1 MNKKN
6 SLVDFGKAGWGVII
20 FCMAMFYFFVG
31 FCTDGN
37 NVSAPA
43 AAAHLGV
50 DAGTILVRN
59 SYAGLI
65 GVVFYIVMSQLARK
79 IGAKKV
85 AAICLIIAGI
95 SFYFIGNPPSLL
107 GYTIAYTFLI
117 GSSMSSGYVAG
128 GALVAKWFPK
138 KKGLVMGYTTA
149 GLNIASATWVL
160 LMTKLSGVM
169 TFEKAVI
176 IPCIAVVIL
185 GLIGLFFIKDTPQE
199 AGQNPDNVSDEVYA
213 KEYDTKNEAEDDRW
227 TTGQL
232 LRMKEVWTV
241 GLATGILQLCST
253 GVMSQLVSR
262 NIELGMDANKAV
274 LMMTVIAL
282 VGIFGSWFIGVLD
295 DKFGTKKTMMVFC
308 LWYALA
314 VFANV
319 LGTTYSPGLSI
330 EGAKWFVEH
339 HVRGVGFDMQAI
351 DHILYTYAADHGP
364 GPYVPRIV
372 EEYEEQFGHPAK
384 DDFPEWEPCHDILMS
399 NNVMGIEN
407 LGGDL
412 DKVTNQRF
420 LFCAFPL
427 RWYMGDGTIVRA
439 VAFVPSDRIDRS
451 VPDKEYPYGVY

>member
-37 NVSAPA
+37 NISAPA

-65 GVVFYIVMSQLARK
+65 GVVFYIAMSQLARK

-85 AAICLIIAGI
+85 AAVCLIIAGI

-160 LMTKLSGVM
+160 FMTKLSGAM

-176 IPCIAVVIL
+176 IPCIAVVVL

-227 TTGQL
+227 TIGQL

-262 NIELGMDANKAV
+262 NIELGMDADKAV
-274 LMMTVIAL
+274 YMMTVIAL

-295 DKFGTKKTMMVFC
+295 DKFGTKRTMMVFC

-319 LGTTYSPGLSI
+319 LGTTWSMYLAVIMIGFSI
-330 EGAKWFVEH
+330 GGSANFMSSFPASVFG
-339 HVRGVGFDMQAI
+339 RQGFEKMNSVVFPIQAI
-351 DHILYTYAADHGP
+351 MT
-364 GPYVPRIV
+364 
-372 EEYEEQFGHPAK
+372 
-384 DDFPEWEPCHDILMS
+384 C
-399 NNVMGIEN
+399 
-407 LGGDL
+407 
-412 DKVTNQRF
+412 
-420 LFCAFPL
+420 
-427 RWYMGDGTIVRA
+427 
-439 VAFVPSDRIDRS
+439 VAFLIN
-451 VPDKEYPYGVY
+451 GVALNLTGSLKGAFIVVACFALLDIFVVAITTDHKYNLDFQEASK

>member
-160 LMTKLSGVM
+160 LMTKLSGAM

-319 LGTTYSPGLSI
+319 LGTTWSMYLAVIMIGFSI
-330 EGAKWFVEH
+330 GGSANFMSSFPASVFG
-339 HVRGVGFDMQAI
+339 RQGFEKMNSVVFPIQAI
-351 DHILYTYAADHGP
+351 MT
-364 GPYVPRIV
+364 
-372 EEYEEQFGHPAK
+372 
-384 DDFPEWEPCHDILMS
+384 C
-399 NNVMGIEN
+399 
-407 LGGDL
+407 
-412 DKVTNQRF
+412 
-420 LFCAFPL
+420 
-427 RWYMGDGTIVRA
+427 
-439 VAFVPSDRIDRS
+439 VAFLINGIALKATGSLRGAFIVVACFALLDIFVVAITTDHKYNL
-451 VPDKEYPYGVY
+451 DFQEEAK

>member
-199 AGQNPDNVSDEVYA
+199 AGQNPDNVSAEVYA

-295 DKFGTKKTMMVFC
+295 DKFGTKRTMMVFC

-319 LGTTYSPGLSI
+319 LGTTWSMYLAVIMIGFSI
-330 EGAKWFVEH
+330 GGSANFISSFPASVFG
-339 HVRGVGFDMQAI
+339 RQGFEKMNSVVFPIQAI
-351 DHILYTYAADHGP
+351 MT
-364 GPYVPRIV
+364 
-372 EEYEEQFGHPAK
+372 
-384 DDFPEWEPCHDILMS
+384 C
-399 NNVMGIEN
+399 
-407 LGGDL
+407 
-412 DKVTNQRF
+412 
-420 LFCAFPL
+420 
-427 RWYMGDGTIVRA
+427 
-439 VAFVPSDRIDRS
+439 VAFLINGIALKATGSLRGAFIVVACFALIDIF
-451 VPDKEYPYGVY
+451 VVAITTDHKYNLDFQEEAK

>member
-79 IGAKKV
+79 IGAKKI

-199 AGQNPDNVSDEVYA
+199 AGQNPDNVSAEVYA

-295 DKFGTKKTMMVFC
+295 DKFGTKRTMMVFC

-319 LGTTYSPGLSI
+319 LGTTWSMYLAVIMIGFSI
-330 EGAKWFVEH
+330 GGSANFMSSFPASVFG
-339 HVRGVGFDMQAI
+339 RQGFEKMNSVVFPIQAI
-351 DHILYTYAADHGP
+351 MT
-364 GPYVPRIV
+364 
-372 EEYEEQFGHPAK
+372 
-384 DDFPEWEPCHDILMS
+384 C
-399 NNVMGIEN
+399 
-407 LGGDL
+407 
-412 DKVTNQRF
+412 
-420 LFCAFPL
+420 
-427 RWYMGDGTIVRA
+427 
-439 VAFVPSDRIDRS
+439 VAFLINGIALKATGSLRGAFIVVACFALIDIF
-451 VPDKEYPYGVY
+451 VVAITTDHKYNLDFQEEAK

>member
-169 TFEKAVI
+169 TFEKVVI

-199 AGQNPDNVSDEVYA
+199 AGQNPDNVSAEVYA

-295 DKFGTKKTMMVFC
+295 DKFGTKRTMMVFC

-319 LGTTYSPGLSI
+319 LGTTWSMYLAVIMIGFSI
-330 EGAKWFVEH
+330 GGSANFMSSFPASVFG
-339 HVRGVGFDMQAI
+339 RQGFEKMNSVVFPIQAI
-351 DHILYTYAADHGP
+351 MT
-364 GPYVPRIV
+364 
-372 EEYEEQFGHPAK
+372 
-384 DDFPEWEPCHDILMS
+384 C
-399 NNVMGIEN
+399 
-407 LGGDL
+407 
-412 DKVTNQRF
+412 
-420 LFCAFPL
+420 
-427 RWYMGDGTIVRA
+427 
-439 VAFVPSDRIDRS
+439 VAFLINGIALKATGSLRGAFIVVACFALIDIF
-451 VPDKEYPYGVY
+451 VVAITTDHKYNLDFQEEAK

>member
-65 GVVFYIVMSQLARK
+65 GVVFYIAMSQLARK

-85 AAICLIIAGI
+85 AAICLVIAGI

-160 LMTKLSGVM
+160 LMTKLSGAM

-295 DKFGTKKTMMVFC
+295 DKFGTKRTMMVFC

-319 LGTTYSPGLSI
+319 LGTTWSMYLAVIMIGFSI
-330 EGAKWFVEH
+330 GGSANFMSSFPASVFG
-339 HVRGVGFDMQAI
+339 RQGFEKMNSVVFPIQAI
-351 DHILYTYAADHGP
+351 MT
-364 GPYVPRIV
+364 
-372 EEYEEQFGHPAK
+372 
-384 DDFPEWEPCHDILMS
+384 C
-399 NNVMGIEN
+399 
-407 LGGDL
+407 
-412 DKVTNQRF
+412 
-420 LFCAFPL
+420 
-427 RWYMGDGTIVRA
+427 
-439 VAFVPSDRIDRS
+439 VAFLINGIALKATGSLRGAFIVVACFALIDIF
-451 VPDKEYPYGVY
+451 VVAITTDHKYNLDFQEEAK

>member
-65 GVVFYIVMSQLARK
+65 GVVFYIAMSQLARK

-319 LGTTYSPGLSI
+319 LGTTWSMYLAVIMIGFSI
-330 EGAKWFVEH
+330 GGSANFMSSFPASVFG
-339 HVRGVGFDMQAI
+339 RQGFEKMNSVVFPIQAI
-351 DHILYTYAADHGP
+351 MT
-364 GPYVPRIV
+364 
-372 EEYEEQFGHPAK
+372 
-384 DDFPEWEPCHDILMS
+384 C
-399 NNVMGIEN
+399 
-407 LGGDL
+407 
-412 DKVTNQRF
+412 
-420 LFCAFPL
+420 
-427 RWYMGDGTIVRA
+427 
-439 VAFVPSDRIDRS
+439 VAFLINGIALKATGSLRGAFIVVACFALIDIF
-451 VPDKEYPYGVY
+451 VVAITTDHKYNLDFQEEAK

>member
-185 GLIGLFFIKDTPQE
+185 GLVGLFFIKDTPQE
-199 AGQNPDNVSDEVYA
+199 AGQNPDNVSAEVYA

-262 NIELGMDANKAV
+262 NIELGVDANKAV

-295 DKFGTKKTMMVFC
+295 DKFGTKRTMMVFC

-319 LGTTYSPGLSI
+319 LGTTWSMYLAVIMIGFSI
-330 EGAKWFVEH
+330 GGSANFMSSFPASVFG
-339 HVRGVGFDMQAI
+339 RQGFEKMNSVVFPIQAI
-351 DHILYTYAADHGP
+351 MT
-364 GPYVPRIV
+364 
-372 EEYEEQFGHPAK
+372 
-384 DDFPEWEPCHDILMS
+384 C
-399 NNVMGIEN
+399 
-407 LGGDL
+407 
-412 DKVTNQRF
+412 
-420 LFCAFPL
+420 
-427 RWYMGDGTIVRA
+427 
-439 VAFVPSDRIDRS
+439 VAFLINGIALKATGSLRGAFIVVACFALIDIF
-451 VPDKEYPYGVY
+451 VVAITTDHKYNLDFQEEAK

>member
-199 AGQNPDNVSDEVYA
+199 AGQNPDNVSAEVYA

-232 LRMKEVWTV
+232 LRMKEVGTV

-262 NIELGMDANKAV
+262 NIELGMDANKDV

-295 DKFGTKKTMMVFC
+295 DKFGTKRTMMVFC

-319 LGTTYSPGLSI
+319 LGTTWSMYLAVIMIGFSI
-330 EGAKWFVEH
+330 GGSANFMSSFPASVFG
-339 HVRGVGFDMQAI
+339 RQGFEKMNSVVFPIQAI
-351 DHILYTYAADHGP
+351 MT
-364 GPYVPRIV
+364 
-372 EEYEEQFGHPAK
+372 
-384 DDFPEWEPCHDILMS
+384 C
-399 NNVMGIEN
+399 
-407 LGGDL
+407 
-412 DKVTNQRF
+412 
-420 LFCAFPL
+420 
-427 RWYMGDGTIVRA
+427 
-439 VAFVPSDRIDRS
+439 VAFLINGIALKATGSLRGAFIVVACFALIDIF
-451 VPDKEYPYGVY
+451 VVAITTDHKYNLDFQEEAK

>member
-65 GVVFYIVMSQLARK
+65 GVVFYIAMSQLARK

-85 AAICLIIAGI
+85 AAICLVIAGI

-160 LMTKLSGVM
+160 LMTKLSGAM

-319 LGTTYSPGLSI
+319 LGTTWSMYLAVIMIGFSI
-330 EGAKWFVEH
+330 GGSANFMSSFPASVFG
-339 HVRGVGFDMQAI
+339 RQGFEKMNSVVFPIQAI
-351 DHILYTYAADHGP
+351 MT
-364 GPYVPRIV
+364 
-372 EEYEEQFGHPAK
+372 
-384 DDFPEWEPCHDILMS
+384 C
-399 NNVMGIEN
+399 
-407 LGGDL
+407 
-412 DKVTNQRF
+412 
-420 LFCAFPL
+420 
-427 RWYMGDGTIVRA
+427 
-439 VAFVPSDRIDRS
+439 VAFLINGIALKATGSLRGAFIVVACFALLDIFVVAITTDHKYNL
-451 VPDKEYPYGVY
+451 DFQEEAK

>member
-65 GVVFYIVMSQLARK
+65 GIVFYIVMSQLARK

-199 AGQNPDNVSDEVYA
+199 AGQNPDNVSAEVYA

-295 DKFGTKKTMMVFC
+295 DKFGTKRTMMVFC

-319 LGTTYSPGLSI
+319 LGTTWSMYLAVIMIGFSI
-330 EGAKWFVEH
+330 GGSANFMSSFPASVFG
-339 HVRGVGFDMQAI
+339 RQGFEKMNSVVFPIQAI
-351 DHILYTYAADHGP
+351 MT
-364 GPYVPRIV
+364 
-372 EEYEEQFGHPAK
+372 
-384 DDFPEWEPCHDILMS
+384 C
-399 NNVMGIEN
+399 
-407 LGGDL
+407 
-412 DKVTNQRF
+412 
-420 LFCAFPL
+420 
-427 RWYMGDGTIVRA
+427 
-439 VAFVPSDRIDRS
+439 VAFLINGIALKATGSLRGAFIVVACFALIDIF
-451 VPDKEYPYGVY
+451 VVAITTDHKYNLDFQEEAK

>member
-1 MNKKN
+1 MVK
-6 SLVDFGKAGWGVII
+6 LDGVII

-65 GVVFYIVMSQLARK
+65 GVVFYIAMSQLARK

-319 LGTTYSPGLSI
+319 LGTTWSMYLAVIMIGFSI
-330 EGAKWFVEH
+330 GGSANFMSSFPASVFG
-339 HVRGVGFDMQAI
+339 RQGFEKMNSVVFPIQAI
-351 DHILYTYAADHGP
+351 MT
-364 GPYVPRIV
+364 
-372 EEYEEQFGHPAK
+372 
-384 DDFPEWEPCHDILMS
+384 C
-399 NNVMGIEN
+399 
-407 LGGDL
+407 
-412 DKVTNQRF
+412 
-420 LFCAFPL
+420 
-427 RWYMGDGTIVRA
+427 
-439 VAFVPSDRIDRS
+439 VAFLINGIALKATGSLRGAFIVVACFALLDIFVVAITTDHKYNL
-451 VPDKEYPYGVY
+451 DFQEEAK

>member
-199 AGQNPDNVSDEVYA
+199 AGQNPDNVSAEVYA

-282 VGIFGSWFIGVLD
+282 VGIFGSWFIVVLD
-295 DKFGTKKTMMVFC
+295 DKFGTKRTMMVFC

-319 LGTTYSPGLSI
+319 LGTTWSMYLAVIMIGFSI
-330 EGAKWFVEH
+330 GGSANFMSSFPASVFG
-339 HVRGVGFDMQAI
+339 RQGFEKMNSVVFPIQAI
-351 DHILYTYAADHGP
+351 MT
-364 GPYVPRIV
+364 
-372 EEYEEQFGHPAK
+372 
-384 DDFPEWEPCHDILMS
+384 C
-399 NNVMGIEN
+399 
-407 LGGDL
+407 
-412 DKVTNQRF
+412 
-420 LFCAFPL
+420 
-427 RWYMGDGTIVRA
+427 
-439 VAFVPSDRIDRS
+439 VAFLINGIALKATGSLRGAFIVVACFALIDIF
-451 VPDKEYPYGVY
+451 VVAITTDHKYNLDFQEEAK

>member
-31 FCTDGN
+31 FCTDGH

-185 GLIGLFFIKDTPQE
+185 GLIGLFFIKDTQQE
-199 AGQNPDNVSDEVYA
+199 AGQNPDNVSAEVYA

-295 DKFGTKKTMMVFC
+295 DKFGTKRTMMVFC

-319 LGTTYSPGLSI
+319 LGTTWSMYLAVIMIGFSI
-330 EGAKWFVEH
+330 GGSANFMSSFPASVFG
-339 HVRGVGFDMQAI
+339 RQGFEKMNSVVFPIQAI
-351 DHILYTYAADHGP
+351 MT
-364 GPYVPRIV
+364 
-372 EEYEEQFGHPAK
+372 
-384 DDFPEWEPCHDILMS
+384 C
-399 NNVMGIEN
+399 
-407 LGGDL
+407 
-412 DKVTNQRF
+412 
-420 LFCAFPL
+420 
-427 RWYMGDGTIVRA
+427 
-439 VAFVPSDRIDRS
+439 VAFLINGIALKATGSLRGAFIVVACFALIDIF
-451 VPDKEYPYGVY
+451 VVAITTDHKYNLDFQEEAK

>member
-199 AGQNPDNVSDEVYA
+199 AGQNPDNVSAEVYA

-295 DKFGTKKTMMVFC
+295 DKFGTKRTMMVFC
-308 LWYALA
+308 LWYALS

-319 LGTTYSPGLSI
+319 LGTTWSMYLAVIMIGFSI
-330 EGAKWFVEH
+330 GGSANFMSSFPASVFG
-339 HVRGVGFDMQAI
+339 RQGFEKMNSVVFPIQAI
-351 DHILYTYAADHGP
+351 MT
-364 GPYVPRIV
+364 
-372 EEYEEQFGHPAK
+372 
-384 DDFPEWEPCHDILMS
+384 C
-399 NNVMGIEN
+399 
-407 LGGDL
+407 
-412 DKVTNQRF
+412 
-420 LFCAFPL
+420 
-427 RWYMGDGTIVRA
+427 
-439 VAFVPSDRIDRS
+439 VAFLINGIALKATGSLRGAFIVVACFALIDIF
-451 VPDKEYPYGVY
+451 VVAITTDHKYNLDFQEEAK

>member
-20 FCMAMFYFFVG
+20 FCMAIVFFFVG

-199 AGQNPDNVSDEVYA
+199 AGQNPDNVSAEVYA

-295 DKFGTKKTMMVFC
+295 DKFGTKRTMMVFC

-319 LGTTYSPGLSI
+319 LGTTWSMYLAVIMIGFSI
-330 EGAKWFVEH
+330 GGSANFMSSFPASVFG
-339 HVRGVGFDMQAI
+339 RQGFEKMNSVVFPIQAI
-351 DHILYTYAADHGP
+351 MT
-364 GPYVPRIV
+364 
-372 EEYEEQFGHPAK
+372 
-384 DDFPEWEPCHDILMS
+384 C
-399 NNVMGIEN
+399 
-407 LGGDL
+407 
-412 DKVTNQRF
+412 
-420 LFCAFPL
+420 
-427 RWYMGDGTIVRA
+427 
-439 VAFVPSDRIDRS
+439 VAFLINGIALKATGSLRGAFIVVACFALIDIF
-451 VPDKEYPYGVY
+451 VVAITTDQQCIIWCFQEEAK

>member
-199 AGQNPDNVSDEVYA
+199 VGQNPDNVSDEVYA

-295 DKFGTKKTMMVFC
+295 DKFGTRK
-308 LWYALA
+308 
-314 VFANV
+314 
-319 LGTTYSPGLSI
+319 P
-330 EGAKWFVEH
+330 
-339 HVRGVGFDMQAI
+339 
-351 DHILYTYAADHGP
+351 
-364 GPYVPRIV
+364 
-372 EEYEEQFGHPAK
+372 
-384 DDFPEWEPCHDILMS
+384 
-399 NNVMGIEN
+399 
-407 LGGDL
+407 
-412 DKVTNQRF
+412 
-420 LFCAFPL
+420 
-427 RWYMGDGTIVRA
+427 
-439 VAFVPSDRIDRS
+439 
-451 VPDKEYPYGVY
+451 

>member
-199 AGQNPDNVSDEVYA
+199 AGQNPDNVSAEVYA

-319 LGTTYSPGLSI
+319 LGTTWSMYLAVIMIGFSI
-330 EGAKWFVEH
+330 GGSANFMSSFPASVFG
-339 HVRGVGFDMQAI
+339 RQGFEKMNSVVFPIQAI
-351 DHILYTYAADHGP
+351 MT
-364 GPYVPRIV
+364 
-372 EEYEEQFGHPAK
+372 
-384 DDFPEWEPCHDILMS
+384 C
-399 NNVMGIEN
+399 
-407 LGGDL
+407 
-412 DKVTNQRF
+412 
-420 LFCAFPL
+420 
-427 RWYMGDGTIVRA
+427 
-439 VAFVPSDRIDRS
+439 VAFLINGIALKATGSLRGAFIVVACFALIDIF
-451 VPDKEYPYGVY
+451 VVAITTDHKYNLDFQEEAK

>member
-199 AGQNPDNVSDEVYA
+199 AGQNPDNVSAEVYA

-232 LRMKEVWTV
+232 LRMKEVGTV

-295 DKFGTKKTMMVFC
+295 DKFGTKRTMMVFC

-319 LGTTYSPGLSI
+319 LGTTWSMYLAVIMIGFSI
-330 EGAKWFVEH
+330 GGSANFMSSFPASVFG
-339 HVRGVGFDMQAI
+339 RQGFEKMNSVVFPIQAI
-351 DHILYTYAADHGP
+351 MT
-364 GPYVPRIV
+364 
-372 EEYEEQFGHPAK
+372 
-384 DDFPEWEPCHDILMS
+384 C
-399 NNVMGIEN
+399 
-407 LGGDL
+407 
-412 DKVTNQRF
+412 
-420 LFCAFPL
+420 
-427 RWYMGDGTIVRA
+427 
-439 VAFVPSDRIDRS
+439 VAFLINGIALKATGSLRGAFIVVACFALIDIF
-451 VPDKEYPYGVY
+451 VVAITTDHKYNLDFQEEAK

>member
-85 AAICLIIAGI
+85 AAICLIIGGI

-199 AGQNPDNVSDEVYA
+199 AGQNPDNVSAEVYA

-295 DKFGTKKTMMVFC
+295 DKFGTKRTMMVFC

-319 LGTTYSPGLSI
+319 LGTTWSMYLAVIMIGFSI
-330 EGAKWFVEH
+330 GGSANFMSSFPASVFG
-339 HVRGVGFDMQAI
+339 RQGFEKMNSVVFPIQAI
-351 DHILYTYAADHGP
+351 MT
-364 GPYVPRIV
+364 
-372 EEYEEQFGHPAK
+372 
-384 DDFPEWEPCHDILMS
+384 C
-399 NNVMGIEN
+399 
-407 LGGDL
+407 
-412 DKVTNQRF
+412 
-420 LFCAFPL
+420 
-427 RWYMGDGTIVRA
+427 
-439 VAFVPSDRIDRS
+439 VAFLINGIALKATGSLRGAFIVVACFALIDIF
-451 VPDKEYPYGVY
+451 VVAITTDHKYNLDFQEEAK

>member
-199 AGQNPDNVSDEVYA
+199 AGQNPDNVSAEVYA

-319 LGTTYSPGLSI
+319 LGTTWSMYLAVIMIGFSI
-330 EGAKWFVEH
+330 GGSANFMSSFPASVFG
-339 HVRGVGFDMQAI
+339 RQGFEKMNSVVFPIQAI
-351 DHILYTYAADHGP
+351 MT
-364 GPYVPRIV
+364 
-372 EEYEEQFGHPAK
+372 
-384 DDFPEWEPCHDILMS
+384 C
-399 NNVMGIEN
+399 
-407 LGGDL
+407 
-412 DKVTNQRF
+412 
-420 LFCAFPL
+420 
-427 RWYMGDGTIVRA
+427 
-439 VAFVPSDRIDRS
+439 VAFLINGIALKATGSLRGAFIVVACFALLDIFVVAITTDHKYNL
-451 VPDKEYPYGVY
+451 DFQEEAK

>member
-199 AGQNPDNVSDEVYA
+199 AGQNPDNVSAEVYA

-295 DKFGTKKTMMVFC
+295 DKFGTKRTMMVFC

-319 LGTTYSPGLSI
+319 LGTTWSMYLAVIMIGFSI
-330 EGAKWFVEH
+330 GGSANFMSSFPASVFG
-339 HVRGVGFDMQAI
+339 RQGFEKMNSVVFPIQAI
-351 DHILYTYAADHGP
+351 MT
-364 GPYVPRIV
+364 
-372 EEYEEQFGHPAK
+372 
-384 DDFPEWEPCHDILMS
+384 C
-399 NNVMGIEN
+399 
-407 LGGDL
+407 
-412 DKVTNQRF
+412 
-420 LFCAFPL
+420 
-427 RWYMGDGTIVRA
+427 
-439 VAFVPSDRIDRS
+439 VAFLINGIALKATGSLRGAFIVVACFALIDIF
-451 VPDKEYPYGVY
+451 VVAITTDHKYNLDFQEEAK

>member
-199 AGQNPDNVSDEVYA
+199 AGQNPDNVSAEVYA

-295 DKFGTKKTMMVFC
+295 DKFGTKRTMMVFC

-319 LGTTYSPGLSI
+319 LGTTWSMYLAVIMIGFSI
-330 EGAKWFVEH
+330 GGSANFMSSFPASVFG
-339 HVRGVGFDMQAI
+339 RQGFEKMNSVVFPIQAI
-351 DHILYTYAADHGP
+351 MT
-364 GPYVPRIV
+364 
-372 EEYEEQFGHPAK
+372 
-384 DDFPEWEPCHDILMS
+384 C
-399 NNVMGIEN
+399 
-407 LGGDL
+407 
-412 DKVTNQRF
+412 
-420 LFCAFPL
+420 
-427 RWYMGDGTIVRA
+427 
-439 VAFVPSDRIDRS
+439 VAFLINGIALKATGSLRGAFIVVACFTLIDIF
-451 VPDKEYPYGVY
+451 VVAITTDHKYNLDFQEEAK

>member
-20 FCMAMFYFFVG
+20 FGMAMFYFFVG

-199 AGQNPDNVSDEVYA
+199 AGQNPDNVSAEVYA

-295 DKFGTKKTMMVFC
+295 DKFGTKRTMMVFC

-319 LGTTYSPGLSI
+319 LGTTWSMYLAVIMIGFSI
-330 EGAKWFVEH
+330 GGSANFMSSFPASVFG
-339 HVRGVGFDMQAI
+339 RQGFEKMNSVVFPIQAI
-351 DHILYTYAADHGP
+351 MT
-364 GPYVPRIV
+364 
-372 EEYEEQFGHPAK
+372 
-384 DDFPEWEPCHDILMS
+384 C
-399 NNVMGIEN
+399 
-407 LGGDL
+407 
-412 DKVTNQRF
+412 
-420 LFCAFPL
+420 
-427 RWYMGDGTIVRA
+427 
-439 VAFVPSDRIDRS
+439 VAFLINGIALKATGSLRGAFIVVACFALIDIF
-451 VPDKEYPYGVY
+451 VVAITTDHKYNLDFQEEAK

>member
-65 GVVFYIVMSQLARK
+65 GVVFYIAMSQLARK

-319 LGTTYSPGLSI
+319 LGTTCSMYLAVIMIGFSI
-330 EGAKWFVEH
+330 GGSANFMSSFPASVFG
-339 HVRGVGFDMQAI
+339 RQGFEKMNSVVFPIQAI
-351 DHILYTYAADHGP
+351 MT
-364 GPYVPRIV
+364 
-372 EEYEEQFGHPAK
+372 
-384 DDFPEWEPCHDILMS
+384 C
-399 NNVMGIEN
+399 
-407 LGGDL
+407 
-412 DKVTNQRF
+412 
-420 LFCAFPL
+420 
-427 RWYMGDGTIVRA
+427 
-439 VAFVPSDRIDRS
+439 VAFLINGIALKATGSLRGAFIVVACFALLDIFVVAITTDHKYNL
-451 VPDKEYPYGVY
+451 DFQEEAK

>member
-199 AGQNPDNVSDEVYA
+199 AGQNPDNVSAEVYA

-295 DKFGTKKTMMVFC
+295 DKFGTKRTMMVFC

-319 LGTTYSPGLSI
+319 LGTTWSMYLAVIMIGFSI
-330 EGAKWFVEH
+330 GGSANFMSSFPASVFGRHVFEKMNSFV
-339 HVRGVGFDMQAI
+339 
-351 DHILYTYAADHGP
+351 
-364 GPYVPRIV
+364 
-372 EEYEEQFGHPAK
+372 
-384 DDFPEWEPCHDILMS
+384 FPIQDIM
-399 NNVMGIEN
+399 
-407 LGGDL
+407 
-412 DKVTNQRF
+412 T
-420 LFCAFPL
+420 C
-427 RWYMGDGTIVRA
+427 
-439 VAFVPSDRIDRS
+439 VAFLINGIALKATGSLRGAFIVVACFALIDIF
-451 VPDKEYPYGVY
+451 VVAITTDHKYNLDFQEEAK

>member
-65 GVVFYIVMSQLARK
+65 GVVFYIAMSQLARK

-85 AAICLIIAGI
+85 AAICLVIAGI

-160 LMTKLSGVM
+160 LMTKLSGAM

-319 LGTTYSPGLSI
+319 LGTTWSMYLAVIMIGFSI
-330 EGAKWFVEH
+330 GGSANFMSSFPASVFG
-339 HVRGVGFDMQAI
+339 RQGFEKMNSVVFPIQAI
-351 DHILYTYAADHGP
+351 MT
-364 GPYVPRIV
+364 
-372 EEYEEQFGHPAK
+372 
-384 DDFPEWEPCHDILMS
+384 C
-399 NNVMGIEN
+399 
-407 LGGDL
+407 
-412 DKVTNQRF
+412 
-420 LFCAFPL
+420 
-427 RWYMGDGTIVRA
+427 
-439 VAFVPSDRIDRS
+439 VAFLINGIALKATGSLRGAFIVVACFALIDIF
-451 VPDKEYPYGVY
+451 VVAITTDHKYNLDFQEVAK

>member
-199 AGQNPDNVSDEVYA
+199 AGQNPDNVSAEVYA
-213 KEYDTKNEAEDDRW
+213 KEYDTKNEADDDRW

-295 DKFGTKKTMMVFC
+295 DKFGTKRTMMVFC

-319 LGTTYSPGLSI
+319 LGTTWSMYLAVIMIGFSI
-330 EGAKWFVEH
+330 GGSANFMSSFPASVFG
-339 HVRGVGFDMQAI
+339 RQGFEKMNSVVFPIQAI
-351 DHILYTYAADHGP
+351 MT
-364 GPYVPRIV
+364 
-372 EEYEEQFGHPAK
+372 
-384 DDFPEWEPCHDILMS
+384 C
-399 NNVMGIEN
+399 
-407 LGGDL
+407 
-412 DKVTNQRF
+412 
-420 LFCAFPL
+420 
-427 RWYMGDGTIVRA
+427 
-439 VAFVPSDRIDRS
+439 VAFLINGIALKATGSLRGAFIVVACFALIDIF
-451 VPDKEYPYGVY
+451 VVAITTDHKYNLDFQEEAK

>member
-107 GYTIAYTFLI
+107 GYTIAYTFQI

-199 AGQNPDNVSDEVYA
+199 AGQNPDNVSAEVYA

-295 DKFGTKKTMMVFC
+295 DKFGTKRTMMVFC

-319 LGTTYSPGLSI
+319 LGTTWSMYLAVIMIGFSI
-330 EGAKWFVEH
+330 GGSANFMSSFPASVFG
-339 HVRGVGFDMQAI
+339 RQGFEKMNSVVFPIQAI
-351 DHILYTYAADHGP
+351 MT
-364 GPYVPRIV
+364 
-372 EEYEEQFGHPAK
+372 
-384 DDFPEWEPCHDILMS
+384 C
-399 NNVMGIEN
+399 
-407 LGGDL
+407 
-412 DKVTNQRF
+412 
-420 LFCAFPL
+420 
-427 RWYMGDGTIVRA
+427 
-439 VAFVPSDRIDRS
+439 VAFLINGIALKATGSLRGAFIVVACFALIDIF
-451 VPDKEYPYGVY
+451 VVAITTDHKYNLDFQEEAK

>member
-185 GLIGLFFIKDTPQE
+185 GLIGLFFIKDTQQE
-199 AGQNPDNVSDEVYA
+199 AGQNPDNVSAEVYA

-295 DKFGTKKTMMVFC
+295 DKFGTKRTMMVFC

-319 LGTTYSPGLSI
+319 LGTTWSMYLAVIMIGFSI
-330 EGAKWFVEH
+330 GGSANFMSSFPASVFG
-339 HVRGVGFDMQAI
+339 RQGFEKMNSVVFPIQAI
-351 DHILYTYAADHGP
+351 MT
-364 GPYVPRIV
+364 
-372 EEYEEQFGHPAK
+372 
-384 DDFPEWEPCHDILMS
+384 C
-399 NNVMGIEN
+399 
-407 LGGDL
+407 
-412 DKVTNQRF
+412 
-420 LFCAFPL
+420 
-427 RWYMGDGTIVRA
+427 
-439 VAFVPSDRIDRS
+439 VAFLINGIALKATGSLRGAFIVVACFALIDIF
-451 VPDKEYPYGVY
+451 VVAITTDHKYNLDFQVEAK

>member
-199 AGQNPDNVSDEVYA
+199 AGQNPDNVSAEVYA

-282 VGIFGSWFIGVLD
+282 VGIFGSWFVGVLD
-295 DKFGTKKTMMVFC
+295 DKFGTKRTMMVFC

-319 LGTTYSPGLSI
+319 LGTTWSMYLAVIMIGFSI
-330 EGAKWFVEH
+330 GGSANFMSSFPASVFG
-339 HVRGVGFDMQAI
+339 RQGFEKMNSVVFPIQAI
-351 DHILYTYAADHGP
+351 MT
-364 GPYVPRIV
+364 
-372 EEYEEQFGHPAK
+372 
-384 DDFPEWEPCHDILMS
+384 C
-399 NNVMGIEN
+399 
-407 LGGDL
+407 
-412 DKVTNQRF
+412 
-420 LFCAFPL
+420 
-427 RWYMGDGTIVRA
+427 
-439 VAFVPSDRIDRS
+439 VAFLINGIALKATGSLRGAFIVVACFALIDIF
-451 VPDKEYPYGVY
+451 VVAITTDHKYNLDFQEEAK

>member
-65 GVVFYIVMSQLARK
+65 GVVFYIAMSQLARK

-85 AAICLIIAGI
+85 AAICLVIAGI

-138 KKGLVMGYTTA
+138 KKCLVMGYTTA

-160 LMTKLSGVM
+160 LMTKLSGAM

-295 DKFGTKKTMMVFC
+295 DKFGTRK
-308 LWYALA
+308 
-314 VFANV
+314 
-319 LGTTYSPGLSI
+319 P
-330 EGAKWFVEH
+330 
-339 HVRGVGFDMQAI
+339 
-351 DHILYTYAADHGP
+351 
-364 GPYVPRIV
+364 
-372 EEYEEQFGHPAK
+372 
-384 DDFPEWEPCHDILMS
+384 
-399 NNVMGIEN
+399 
-407 LGGDL
+407 
-412 DKVTNQRF
+412 
-420 LFCAFPL
+420 
-427 RWYMGDGTIVRA
+427 
-439 VAFVPSDRIDRS
+439 
-451 VPDKEYPYGVY
+451 

>member
-199 AGQNPDNVSDEVYA
+199 AGQNPDNVSAEVYA

-241 GLATGILQLCST
+241 GLAKGILQLCST

-282 VGIFGSWFIGVLD
+282 VGIFGSWFMGVLD
-295 DKFGTKKTMMVFC
+295 DKFGTKRTMMVFC

-319 LGTTYSPGLSI
+319 LGTTWSMYLAVIMIGFSI
-330 EGAKWFVEH
+330 GGSANFMSSFPASVFG
-339 HVRGVGFDMQAI
+339 RQGFEKMNSVVFPIQAI
-351 DHILYTYAADHGP
+351 MT
-364 GPYVPRIV
+364 
-372 EEYEEQFGHPAK
+372 
-384 DDFPEWEPCHDILMS
+384 C
-399 NNVMGIEN
+399 
-407 LGGDL
+407 
-412 DKVTNQRF
+412 
-420 LFCAFPL
+420 
-427 RWYMGDGTIVRA
+427 
-439 VAFVPSDRIDRS
+439 VAFLINGIALKATGSLRGAFIVVACFALIDIF
-451 VPDKEYPYGVY
+451 VVAITTDHKYNLDFQEEAK

>member
-185 GLIGLFFIKDTPQE
+185 GLIGLFFIKDTQQE
-199 AGQNPDNVSDEVYA
+199 AGQNPDNVSAEVYA

-295 DKFGTKKTMMVFC
+295 DKFGTKRTMMVFC

-319 LGTTYSPGLSI
+319 LGTTWSMYLAVIMIGFSI
-330 EGAKWFVEH
+330 GGSANFMSSFPASVFG
-339 HVRGVGFDMQAI
+339 RQGFEKMNSVVFPIQAI
-351 DHILYTYAADHGP
+351 MT
-364 GPYVPRIV
+364 
-372 EEYEEQFGHPAK
+372 
-384 DDFPEWEPCHDILMS
+384 C
-399 NNVMGIEN
+399 
-407 LGGDL
+407 
-412 DKVTNQRF
+412 
-420 LFCAFPL
+420 
-427 RWYMGDGTIVRA
+427 
-439 VAFVPSDRIDRS
+439 VAFLINGIALKATGSLRGAFIVVACFALIDIF
-451 VPDKEYPYGVY
+451 VVAITTDHKYNLDFQEEAK

>member
-128 GALVAKWFPK
+128 DALVAKWFPK

-199 AGQNPDNVSDEVYA
+199 AGQNPDNVSAEVYA

-295 DKFGTKKTMMVFC
+295 DKFGTKRTMMVFC

-319 LGTTYSPGLSI
+319 LGTTWSMYLAVIMIGFSI
-330 EGAKWFVEH
+330 GGSANFMSSFPASVFG
-339 HVRGVGFDMQAI
+339 RQGFEKMNSVVFPIQAI
-351 DHILYTYAADHGP
+351 MT
-364 GPYVPRIV
+364 
-372 EEYEEQFGHPAK
+372 
-384 DDFPEWEPCHDILMS
+384 C
-399 NNVMGIEN
+399 
-407 LGGDL
+407 
-412 DKVTNQRF
+412 
-420 LFCAFPL
+420 
-427 RWYMGDGTIVRA
+427 
-439 VAFVPSDRIDRS
+439 VAFLINGIALKATGSLRGAFIVVACFALIDIF
-451 VPDKEYPYGVY
+451 VVAITTDHKYNLDFQEEAK

>member
-199 AGQNPDNVSDEVYA
+199 AGQNPDNVSAEVYA

-262 NIELGMDANKAV
+262 KIELGMDANKAV

-295 DKFGTKKTMMVFC
+295 DKFGTKRTMMVFC

-319 LGTTYSPGLSI
+319 LGTTWSMYLAVIMIGFSI
-330 EGAKWFVEH
+330 GGSANFMSSFPASVFG
-339 HVRGVGFDMQAI
+339 RQGFEKMNSVVFPIQAI
-351 DHILYTYAADHGP
+351 MT
-364 GPYVPRIV
+364 
-372 EEYEEQFGHPAK
+372 
-384 DDFPEWEPCHDILMS
+384 C
-399 NNVMGIEN
+399 
-407 LGGDL
+407 
-412 DKVTNQRF
+412 
-420 LFCAFPL
+420 
-427 RWYMGDGTIVRA
+427 
-439 VAFVPSDRIDRS
+439 VAFLINGIALKATGSLRGAFIVVACFALIDIF
-451 VPDKEYPYGVY
+451 VVAITTDHKYNLDFQEEAK